1 MIISF
6 VWKSEILAMGAAKSE
21 GLRGKILFQISIHYV
36 MAI

>member
-6 VWKSEILAMGAAKSE
+6 VWKSEILAMEAAKSE
-21 GLRGKILFQISIHYV
+21 GLRGRILFQVSMHYV